1 MIEQITN
8 VVSNVGFPIACCIIM
23 MVYYHK
29 SVEELKTTVTALNE
43 SIHEL
48 NGKIDAL
55 IGGRRSTDDKRN

>member
-1 MIEQITN
+1 MIDQISN
-8 VVSNVGFPIACCIIM
+8 VVSNVGFPIAACIIM

-48 NGKIDAL
+48 NTKIDAL
-55 IGGRRSTDDKRN
+55 IGGRRSTDDKRD